1 MTDVIKAQRQNDK
14 WKVLVL
20 GLFLKSTTFPG
31 IVSISIDGKSEGM
44 THKLD
49 SDRLS
54 TRILSACCKMTD
66 IMQERITLIEDLTKK
81 RQPIT
86 NMEAIYFI
94 TPSEDSI
101 ARVLSDFA
109 DPARPQYKGISRLSR
124 NTFARYRFQPFYYRF
139 LCRFP
144 WKKT

>member
-1 MTDVIKAQRQNDK
+1 
-14 WKVLVL
+14 
-20 GLFLKSTTFPG
+20 
-31 IVSISIDGKSEGM
+31 
-44 THKLD
+44 
-49 SDRLS
+49 
-54 TRILSACCKMTD
+54 MTD

-109 DPARPQYKGISRLSR
+109 DPARPQYKGKTSTYFYGFKIFEPKTPPSIFEFNFDQSDQRI
-124 NTFARYRFQPFYYRF
+124 RFHPKI
-139 LCRFP
+139 L
-144 WKKT
+144 KKYDA

>member
-1 MTDVIKAQRQNDK
+1 MSHNE
-14 WKVLVL
+14 
-20 GLFLKSTTFPG
+20 S
-31 IVSISIDGKSEGM
+31 M
-44 THKLD
+44 THKPD

-109 DPARPQYKGISRLSR
+109 DPARPQYKGNFSTKMYGFNI
-124 NTFARYRFQPFYYRF
+124 FE
-139 LCRFP
+139 
-144 WKKT
+144 

>member
-1 MTDVIKAQRQNDK
+1 
-14 WKVLVL
+14 
-20 GLFLKSTTFPG
+20 
-31 IVSISIDGKSEGM
+31 
-44 THKLD
+44 
-49 SDRLS
+49 
-54 TRILSACCKMTD
+54 MTD

-109 DPARPQYKGISRLSR
+109 DPARPQYKGNSSTKSFKI
-124 NTFARYRFQPFYYRF
+124 FE
-139 LCRFP
+139 
-144 WKKT
+144 

>member
-1 MTDVIKAQRQNDK
+1 MEGACIRIVYDSPVI
-14 WKVLVL
+14 L
-20 GLFLKSTTFPG
+20 
-31 IVSISIDGKSEGM
+31 IHYYESI
-44 THKLD
+44 THKPD

-109 DPARPQYKGISRLSR
+109 DPARPQYKGIENSKARVGARIQEPEPVGSRTAPGPE
-124 NTFARYRFQPFYYRF
+124 NF
-139 LCRFP
+139 
-144 WKKT
+144 

>member
-1 MTDVIKAQRQNDK
+1 MGTHPIFESNFDCLTEKLNFGIMSLKSLVGQKIMQDVIKDQYQSDK

-20 GLFLKSTTFPG
+20 
-31 IVSISIDGKSEGM
+31 
-44 THKLD
+44 
-49 SDRLS
+49 DRLS

-66 IMQERITLIEDLTKK
+66 IMQERITLIGDLTKK

-94 TPSEDSI
+94 TPSEDST

-109 DPARPQYKGISRLSR
+109 DPARPQYKGVHLYF
-124 NTFARYRFQPFYYRF
+124 TD
-139 LCRFP
+139 
-144 WKKT
+144 

>member
-1 MTDVIKAQRQNDK
+1 
-14 WKVLVL
+14 
-20 GLFLKSTTFPG
+20 
-31 IVSISIDGKSEGM
+31 
-44 THKLD
+44 
-49 SDRLS
+49 
-54 TRILSACCKMTD
+54 MTD

-109 DPARPQYKGISRLSR
+109 DPARPQYKGISSLSR
-124 NTFARYRFQPFYYRF
+124 NTFARYRFQTLLSIFMSISVE
-139 LCRFP
+139 
-144 WKKT
+144 KT

>member
-1 MTDVIKAQRQNDK
+1 MTNDYRK
-14 WKVLVL
+14 IL
-20 GLFLKSTTFPG
+20 
-31 IVSISIDGKSEGM
+31 I
-44 THKLD
+44 HKPD

-109 DPARPQYKGISRLSR
+109 DPARPQYKG
-124 NTFARYRFQPFYYRF
+124 NF
-139 LCRFP
+139 
-144 WKKT
+144 